1 MSLLTRENY
10 EIFEEIVDELRVLLG
25 EKGVTGVLIEVHRG
39 PLSKSIREFGDC
51 LCPTRQESDI
61 VIEVRNEH
69 PEALRLADEMIEWI
83 DGPAFHVPHY
93 VVRDAAKELRRLHE
107 ENEELRHAQR
117 AALFLRRGWA
127 DGCGKE

>member
-1 MSLLTRENY
+1 MSLLTAENY

-69 PEALRLADEMIEWI
+69 PEALRLAGLLET
-83 DGPAFHVPHY
+83 DGWP
-93 VVRDAAKELRRLHE
+93 DAAAELRRLHE
-107 ENEELRHAQR
+107 VNQMLVDALKDISLFGEEDSRQTAR
-117 AALFLRRGWA
+117 TALAKL
-127 DGCGKE
+127 KEKNT